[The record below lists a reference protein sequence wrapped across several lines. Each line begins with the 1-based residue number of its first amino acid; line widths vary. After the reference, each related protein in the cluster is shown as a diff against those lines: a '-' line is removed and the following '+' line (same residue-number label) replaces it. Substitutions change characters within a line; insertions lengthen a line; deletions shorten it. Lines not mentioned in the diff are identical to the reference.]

1 MQASDPAPSS
11 ECNLVKHYFVAV
23 TPATQAETLVELL
36 TALQLH
42 RRRLSTCI
50 CVSCRSSLDEV
61 VSHLLAANSF
71 ALAVLHSDLTAQEQL
86 FQAVS
91 FKLAR
96 PESSTQEA
104 AAAAAA
110 AGHPGQPNRQGPQPL
125 HPGGG
130 PSSSSGSGR
139 APVASAKPGSAV
151 READEL
157 DDPASYESQLLAQLQ
172 AEANQPADYAV
183 HDACGAMRLM
193 NMRPGC
199 SLVLVTS
206 DACLAAVPH
215 KLLPLGASLLIH
227 YDLPHKKEVMT
238 HRLAATF
245 ATQPVPNN
253 ARAGG
258 VGGAGQSLPP
268 RAASLLDGAEG
279 GAQIVVSFVVAG
291 RVPEFRA
298 VERFAAPLEIQQM
311 PVHVADIFD

>member
-1 MQASDPAPSS
+1 
-11 ECNLVKHYFVAV
+11 
-23 TPATQAETLVELL
+23 
-36 TALQLH
+36 
-42 RRRLSTCI
+42 
-50 CVSCRSSLDEV
+50 
-61 VSHLLAANSF
+61 
-71 ALAVLHSDLTAQEQL
+71 
-86 FQAVS
+86 
-91 FKLAR
+91 
-96 PESSTQEA
+96 
-104 AAAAAA
+104 
-110 AGHPGQPNRQGPQPL
+110 
-125 HPGGG
+125 
-130 PSSSSGSGR
+130 
-139 APVASAKPGSAV
+139 
-151 READEL
+151 
-157 DDPASYESQLLAQLQ
+157 
-172 AEANQPADYAV
+172 
-183 HDACGAMRLM
+183 MRLM

-238 HRLAATF
+238 HRLAAAF

-258 VGGAGQSLPP
+258 VGGAGQPLPP
-268 RAASLLDGAEG
+268 RAASLSDGAEG